1 MGKKFFFSFW
11 QPEDLAA
18 HEATRFSRLAEVTR
32 RLFRQRQRNRN
43 SGLSLCPF
51 REVRVMKILLQ
62 LKRNVYSVTFKST
75 DQLLRNYVIGQG
87 ILGL

>member
-1 MGKKFFFSFW
+1 
-11 QPEDLAA
+11 
-18 HEATRFSRLAEVTR
+18 
-32 RLFRQRQRNRN
+32 
-43 SGLSLCPF
+43 
-51 REVRVMKILLQ
+51 MKILLQ